1 MYTWEEINTIL
12 HQCRR
17 CSLCQSRKQPVM
29 GQGSHTARI
38 MLVAE
43 APGAQEDQQGIPF
56 VGRSGEVLDRL
67 LQDCGL
73 SREEIYITNIL
84 KNEEAALRLIDD
96 IM

>member
-1 MYTWEEINTIL
+1 MYTWEEINIML

-43 APGAQEDQQGIPF
+43 APGAQEDQQGITF
-56 VGRSGEVLDRL
+56 VGPAGRILDVLL
-67 LQDCGL
+67 
-73 SREEIYITNIL
+73 
-84 KNEEAALRLIDD
+84 A
-96 IM
+96 